1 MIIVAGHLPIAPEH
15 RDAALAAIGE
25 CVAATRAE
33 PGNLDYRMSPDLDDP
48 NRLNILERWE
58 SQEALDAH
66 LAAPH
71 MATFLTAIGL
81 INPPTSGRIIMGGEP
96 SISTKLERFI
106 KNIFFNLL

>member
-33 PGNLDYRMSPDLDDP
+33 PANLDYRMSPDLDDP

-71 MATFLTAIGL
+71 MATFLTAIG
-81 INPPTSGRIIMGGEP
+81 PCVGGVPEVVRYDVSGSAP
-96 SISTKLERFI
+96 LF
-106 KNIFFNLL
+106 